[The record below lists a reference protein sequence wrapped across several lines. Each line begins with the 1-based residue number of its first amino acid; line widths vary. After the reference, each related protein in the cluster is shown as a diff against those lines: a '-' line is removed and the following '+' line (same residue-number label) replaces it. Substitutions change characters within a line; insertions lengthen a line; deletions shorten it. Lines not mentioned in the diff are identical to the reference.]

1 MRSGFRYDIN
11 GLRAL
16 AVLAVVLFH
25 FNVPG
30 FSGGFVG
37 VDIFFVISGFLMTGI
52 IVRGLESENGFKL
65 FDFYIARAR
74 RIIPALFVLCAT
86 LLILGCFFLTP
97 EDYAKL
103 AREVDR
109 ALLFISNNYYY
120 KNSGYFDTESH
131 ERFLLHTWSL
141 SVEWQFYIIYPLVLV
156 FLSRLSVK
164 YLSWFIA
171 LMLLGSFFISV
182 SQSIQNSNYAF
193 YMLPSRA
200 WEMLAG
206 GLVFY
211 FTRRTIVWGKYRVY
225 LYFLGLLFIAISVF
239 LYDADTIWPGVPAIL
254 PVLGTMLIL
263 YSGYKHWSNSN
274 VVAQR
279 LGDWS
284 YSIYLW
290 HWPLVVML
298 VLLGLQ
304 GFSLWSLLFVF
315 VSIFLG
321 LFSYKLVE
329 NPVRK
334 LLADQKNWKVLLLV
348 LLGMA
353 LVLVPAKQI
362 RKEKGYIGR
371 VSVEAYEV
379 FNAEFDQFDEMKK
392 CQNERKENNSECFY
406 GNGDEILA
414 IMLGDSHA
422 MSFMPLLVDYFSET
436 SGVILDWSASG
447 CHTLEGVSFTEGTGL
462 ECGTLLN
469 KIFSEISNYKNTPV
483 FISNRYS
490 AALVGGNEHGASKKP
505 NLFFDTKYSEY
516 SEGYTREVY
525 DSYKSTICK
534 IAKNNPVYMF
544 SPVPE
549 LKLHVPKTMG
559 RALMYRN
566 ERIQVSVS
574 RNEFETRN
582 LWANQLLSELQTDCG
597 VKVIDLTSA
606 FCDTENC
613 YGDRDG
619 KPMYFDD
626 DHLNTYGAL
635 LLKDIL
641 EAELAK

>member
-1 MRSGFRYDIN
+1 MPNNFRYDIN

-25 FNVPG
+25 FHVPG

-52 IVRGLESENGFKL
+52 IVRGLESKQGFKL
-65 FDFYIARAR
+65 FDFYMARAR
-74 RIIPALFVLCAT
+74 RIIPALFILCVTFLVLGWF
-86 LLILGCFFLTP
+86 LLTP

-141 SVEWQFYIIYPLVLV
+141 SVEWQFYIVYPLILV
-156 FLSRLSVK
+156 FLSRLSIK
-164 YLSWFIA
+164 YLSWFIT

-182 SQSIQNSNYAF
+182 SQSIQNANYAF

-211 FTRRTIVWGKYRVY
+211 LTRRNSFWRKYGAY
-225 LYFLGLLFIAISVF
+225 LYVSGLIFIIVSIF
-239 LYDADTIWPGVPAIL
+239 LYDADTVWPGIPATL

-263 YSGYKHWSNSN
+263 ISEYKHWSNSN
-274 VVAQR
+274 VLVQR

-304 GFSLWSLLFVF
+304 GFSVWSLLLIF
-315 VSIFLG
+315 VSVFLG
-321 LFSYKLVE
+321 LISYRLVE

-334 LLADQKNWKVLLLV
+334 LLTDQNNWKVLLLV
-348 LLGMA
+348 LLGLA
-353 LVLVPAKQI
+353 LALVPAKQI
-362 RKEKGYIGR
+362 RKEKGYMGR
-371 VSVEAYEV
+371 VSTEV
-379 FNAEFDQFDEMKK
+379 YKIFNAEFDHFGEMEKCHKK
-392 CQNERKENNSECFY
+392 RKENGSECLY
-406 GNGDEILA
+406 GDGDEVLA

-422 MSFMPLLVDYFSET
+422 MSFMPLLVDSFSKE
-436 SGVILDWSASG
+436 SGVVLDWSASG

-462 ECGTLLN
+462 ECSALLN
-469 KIFSEISNYKNTPV
+469 KIFSEIGNYKNIPV

-505 NLFFDTKYSEY
+505 NLFFNAKYSEY
-516 SEGYTREVY
+516 SEDYTREVY

-566 ERIQVSVS
+566 ERIRVSVS

-582 LWANQLLSELQTDCG
+582 LWANQLLSELQEECG
-597 VKVIDLTSA
+597 VKVIDLTST
-606 FCDTENC
+606 FCDSENC
-613 YGDRDG
+613 YGDREG

-635 LLKDIL
+635 LLKGIL
-641 EAELAK
+641 EAEL